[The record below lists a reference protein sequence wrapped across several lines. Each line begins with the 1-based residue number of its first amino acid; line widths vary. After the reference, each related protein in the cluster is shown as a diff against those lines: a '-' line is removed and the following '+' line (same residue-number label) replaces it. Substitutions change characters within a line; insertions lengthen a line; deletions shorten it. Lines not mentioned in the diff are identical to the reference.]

1 MYSINE
7 AYALAAEANARHILV
22 KALFNGTTELTG
34 DNIIDMTV
42 TEATNASD
50 GLSMGATIA
59 SKLVMSIKMPDAPL
73 LLEGGYVQPYVGF
86 YGLDDYCPLGK
97 FYITEAVSK
106 DDFRTAFTITGYDSF
121 SKTEKPYTPTI
132 DMPNTPQA
140 ILTDIASQCGFS
152 LSDTNTLTDAGMA
165 PSTPAL
171 PEAVSDGAGGYTLV
185 FPETPT
191 VESDTG
197 VMVCAAEMGLIGV
210 EVLIPLAVGIDLDI
224 EIGLYDYTCRQYIGY
239 IAGLAGKNARFDRN
253 GELSFVWYTDNGISV
268 GRDLQFM
275 GGFKRLT
282 SNDVITASITS
293 GAANNVITAG
303 TGVGFSFENPFM
315 TQDRLNELLSVA
327 SSLSYTPATLKW
339 RGNPMV
345 EAGDIIVA
353 EDAYGASRKL
363 CVMEQTLHIGGG
375 MYSEIKCYGKSEAE
389 INFET
394 SPQEKKLQQLKT
406 ELQDVIAEATKLLQ
420 GANGGVFEILDE
432 NGDGINDGWII
443 RTVDDQQHIKANV
456 NGIGITTNGGQ
467 TYEQAITVNGINASA
482 IHTGHMSAERITVG
496 DATLGDVFTVELDAD
511 GHPVV
516 TIGSSGSDIKQKQ
529 TSDAVTFVDGADNQ
543 VARFSVSGAEWADMQ
558 EMRYCGFVWTKSNT
572 TGNVRFTKA
581 SEEE

>member
-50 GLSMGATIA
+50 GLSMGETIS
-59 SKLVMSIKMPDAPL
+59 SKLVINIKMPDDPL
-73 LLEGGYVQPYVGF
+73 MLEGGYVQPYVGF
-86 YGLDDYCPLGK
+86 YGVDEYCPLGK
-97 FYITEAVSK
+97 FYITEAVSN
-106 DDFRTAFTITGYDSF
+106 DDFRTTFKITGYDGF

-132 DMPNTPQA
+132 ELPNTPQA
-140 ILTDIASQCGFS
+140 ILADIASQCGFL
-152 LSDTNTLTDAGMA
+152 LSDTNNLDAVGMA
-165 PSTPAL
+165 PRAIAY
-171 PEAVSDGAGGYTLV
+171 PEAVSDGSDGYILV

-191 VESDTG
+191 VDSDG
-197 VMVCAAEMGLIGV
+197 VLVCSSQMGLIGDS
-210 EVLIPLAVGIDLDI
+210 VLIPKADSIDLDV
-224 EIGLYDYTCRQYIGY
+224 EIGLYEYTCRQYIGY

-253 GELSFVWYTDNGISV
+253 GELSFVWYADSDISV
-268 GRDLQFM
+268 SRDLQFM

-282 SNDVITASITS
+282 SSDITIASITS
-293 GAANNVITAG
+293 GTSDNVITAG
-303 TGVGFSFENPFM
+303 TGVGFSFENPFI
-315 TQDRLNELLSVA
+315 TQNGLNALYAMVN
-327 SSLSYTPATLKW
+327 SLSYTPATLKW

-353 EDAYGASRKL
+353 EDVYGVSRRL
-363 CVMEQTLHIGGG
+363 YVMEQTLHISGG

-406 ELQDVIAEATKLLQ
+406 ELQSVIAEATRLLQ

-443 RTVDDQQHIKANV
+443 RTVDDMQHIKANV
-456 NGIGITTNGGQ
+456 NGIGITTDGGQ
-467 TYEQAITVNGINASA
+467 TYKQAITVNGINAST
-482 IHTGHMSAERITVG
+482 ITTGQMNSERITVG
-496 DATLGDVFTVELDAD
+496 DATLGDVFTVELDED

-529 TSDAVTFVDGADNQ
+529 TSDAVTFVDGADNK

-558 EMRYCGFVWTKSNT
+558 EMRYCGFVWTKSST

-581 SEEE
+581 SEE